1 MTQTQ
6 MVSWLCSNTPWG
18 SKLHQPLLPQGLW
31 FLGFRQW
38 CSLYS
43 ERSQT
48 GKKEMFR
55 TNVFHVESTQCE
67 SRLSWFIYF
76 SSTPFF
82 WILSIYYLSGT
93 ALRPDTEESKPRAHV
108 TGTQTCR
115 ERGSCRCCTLF
126 SGHRLPWARC
136 RGSSW
141 LCQGSSGKACCW
153 RAPQN
158 WALQDDT
165 ELLRWNNILK
175 VRRLWWNRAT
185 WGLV

>member
-1 MTQTQ
+1 
-6 MVSWLCSNTPWG
+6 MVSWLCLNTPRG

-82 WILSIYYLSGT
+82 WILSTYYLSGT
-93 ALRPDTEESKPRAHV
+93 ALRPDTEESKPRAHMLQGRRHAGSMAV
-108 TGTQTCR
+108 AGVAPCSAGTGCR
-115 ERGSCRCCTLF
+115 GHSAEAARGCAREGQERLAAGEPHKTEPCRMTLNF
-126 SGHRLPWARC
+126 SGEIT
-136 RGSSW
+136 S
-141 LCQGSSGKACCW
+141 
-153 RAPQN
+153 
-158 WALQDDT
+158 
-165 ELLRWNNILK
+165 
-175 VRRLWWNRAT
+175 
-185 WGLV
+185 